1 RIEVTGLRTFAS
13 NSQANFRFDQENNT
27 FREFSPVTMGNF
39 SISTIALSTTFR
51 KERGIT
57 NYSELFEAFKS
68 NRMTISRRLGAMNP
82 YSNGL
87 DSAGYAEG
95 YGATS
100 QQVLV
105 NAFLSAYLGKD
116 PGR

>member
-1 RIEVTGLRTFAS
+1 
-13 NSQANFRFDQENNT
+13 
-27 FREFSPVTMGNF
+27 MGNF
-39 SISTIALSTTFR
+39 SISTISLKTSFR
-51 KERGIT
+51 KERGIG

-68 NRMTISRRLGAMNP
+68 NRVTISRRLGAMNP

-87 DSAGYAEG
+87 DSAGYSRG

-105 NAFLSAYLGKD
+105 NSFLSVYLDKD
-116 PGR
+116 PGSLYLDPFTNLPLTNWNHTYTGITHLPFFTQIFST